1 MTTPLVCAKCGAP
14 LPLAAAGQQFVSCGY
29 CNATLQVDATG
40 ARLAKEADA
49 GSSRPLADVLDEAV
63 ARKRRFVAAL
73 EERLRA
79 KVPPYDALCSAA
91 REHLGTLGQSDG
103 IARVTLALAAD
114 FDAEHRTSCTTDV
127 TALSRL
133 ADAYMKACV
142 ELARMP
148 ETEMNLPFLTTN
160 DAGPQHFLLTV
171 TPAIFAA
178 LAARPPAAPA
188 PEAPRAQ
195 AAKEPPKKKKGW
207 WPFG

>member
-29 CNATLQVDATG
+29 CNATLQLDASG
-40 ARLAKEADA
+40 AHLAKEADA
-49 GSSRPLADVLDEAV
+49 GASRPLLDGIDEAV

-73 EERLRA
+73 EEQLRA
-79 KVPPYDALCSAA
+79 KVKPYDALCSAA

-114 FDAEHRTSCTTDV
+114 FDREHRTHCTTDV
-127 TALSRL
+127 NALSRI

-148 ETEMNLPFLTTN
+148 ETEMNLPFLTAN
-160 DAGPQHFLLTV
+160 EEGPKHLLLTV

-178 LAARPPAAPA
+178 LAARPLAAPE
-188 PEAPRAQ
+188 PEAPRVEAE
-195 AAKEPPKKKKGW
+195 AAPPKKKGW